1 MIPNS
6 VRKKH
11 HRRLLTAL
19 TQAVIVFI
27 SNKFIA
33 LNSKHVFCFR
43 MPSVTLNNSAAV
55 WRNVWATVRLQLRR
69 CFKGK
74 FYFTLTSYICC
85 SISSRGELGIPGKAC
100 GVSQWMLPFVTIR
113 ELRAQ
118 PVGAC
123 CACVGTPPVR
133 LIPLW
138 LCLDTSEDVQSSQHF
153 KVKKVTSWV

>member
-43 MPSVTLNNSAAV
+43 MLSVTLNNSAAV
-55 WRNVWATVRLQLRR
+55 
-69 CFKGK
+69 
-74 FYFTLTSYICC
+74 
-85 SISSRGELGIPGKAC
+85 
-100 GVSQWMLPFVTIR
+100 
-113 ELRAQ
+113 
-118 PVGAC
+118 
-123 CACVGTPPVR
+123 
-133 LIPLW
+133 
-138 LCLDTSEDVQSSQHF
+138 
-153 KVKKVTSWV
+153 